1 MDARPPA
8 FEPVCMAPSGGKLGK
23 LDWVRVRVNSAVVLD
38 HVEKAALQWHGFKHG
53 SYTVTGCPV
62 PGYHATDVRKLFQG
76 SWPGTSGILNDGALW
91 TPPPHCSHGPGVFHH
106 DNFAGASSYV
116 TAAAEREGPWKC
128 VVELKIYSCSVVG
141 GGMAGRHVSK
151 GIPNRPNRLV
161 ELVAVHFWTP
171 MFALDSQWSIGCNV
185 CIGPTG
191 IHALHSSIESLS
203 REIAKGCSELS
214 WKLGEKHQ
222 MAWDLATKA
231 NKMCNYHKIDDY
243 RLRRRWA

>member
-1 MDARPPA
+1 M
-8 FEPVCMAPSGGKLGK
+8 
-23 LDWVRVRVNSAVVLD
+23 
-38 HVEKAALQWHGFKHG
+38 
-53 SYTVTGCPV
+53 
-62 PGYHATDVRKLFQG
+62 
-76 SWPGTSGILNDGALW
+76 
-91 TPPPHCSHGPGVFHH
+91 
-106 DNFAGASSYV
+106 
-116 TAAAEREGPWKC
+116 C

-151 GIPNRPNRLV
+151 GTPNRPNRLV

-222 MAWDLATKA
+222 MAWAIAKKA
-231 NKMCNYHKIDDY
+231 NEMCNYHKIHDY
-243 RLRRRWA
+243 REAIFADAGLAGRTDGSSRPSAGDPADAASLRILRTHVWVLQV